1 MKKNEF
7 LETNFNKSVEKNQQC
22 NQKKQNNID
31 LPKLNESI
39 KEKNIK
45 KKTLDI
51 ISETEFNFILQ
62 HINTFNFTSKRNKLA
77 LILLYIT
84 GIKLNLLL
92 KLKVSHLKSLLKN
105 KYFTLSLK
113 NDDFLLVYIIK
124 EYDKYVSEVKNY
136 SKTVIQN
143 KENSDFVFTKKNEKK
158 SLSRETLTRTLN
170 DILKNAGENLKEK
183 KIFSTHSFRITYIK
197 NLSKILSINE
207 VSQIVGHKNVNSTVK
222 YYKNSKLNF
231 KEKKNVYE
239 KLNTNLN

>member
-1 MKKNEF
+1 MKI
-7 LETNFNKSVEKNQQC
+7 LS
-22 NQKKQNNID
+22 KKTQ
-31 LPKLNESI
+31 
-39 KEKNIK
+39 K

-51 ISETEFNFILQ
+51 ISEADFSFILQ
-62 HINTFNFTSKRNKLA
+62 HIDSFDFTNKRNKLA

-92 KLKVSHLKSLLKN
+92 KLKVNHLKSLLKD
-105 KYFTLSLK
+105 KFFTLPLK

-124 EYDKYVSEVKNY
+124 QHDKYLSEVENCTKI
-136 SKTVIQN
+136 VIEN
-143 KENSDFVFTKKNEKK
+143 KENFDFVFTKKNQKK

-170 DILKNAGENLKEK
+170 DILKNAGENLKEN

-207 VSQIVGHKNVNSTVK
+207 ISQIIGHKNVNSTVK
-222 YYKNSKLNF
+222 YYKDSKLNF